1 LVGTFTME
9 RGLYRLKKAEFLGL
23 QNLRQSWKQSIDMR
37 RCNNMAPIKARFINN
52 KVSCIVL
59 DMKKNGTVYATVNGS
74 KPRWQTLA
82 QLNWLLARLQTKIGG

>member
-1 LVGTFTME
+1 
-9 RGLYRLKKAEFLGL
+9 
-23 QNLRQSWKQSIDMR
+23 
-37 RCNNMAPIKARFINN
+37 MAPIKARFINN

-82 QLNWLLARLQTKIGG
+82 QLNWLLARLQSKIGG